1 MHLLWLSINTCG
13 QALGDFG
20 SSFMVL
26 GELTH
31 ADNVAI
37 EIRYKRAK
45 FFGATQSGK
54 HNVNVYKKIRV
65 LFTGFI

>member
-1 MHLLWLSINTCG
+1 MI
-13 QALGDFG
+13 
-20 SSFMVL
+20 L